1 MSARASCR
9 ISRVRMKAG
18 GADVRVFHRDSQGF
32 VGSHMRE
39 WLTASLSRDRAPDAY
54 AAVALW
60 FDPETPGRP
69 TYDATYCSTVDLIPS
84 PLLVRMAASY
94 LIAEQAIHSGEHR
107 AIEKMGYE
115 VDDWKP
121 DDAS

>member
-1 MSARASCR
+1 MNARPSCR

-18 GADVRVFHRDSQGF
+18 GADVRVLHRDSQGL

-39 WLTASLSRDRAPDAY
+39 WLTASLSGDRAPDAY

-60 FDPETPGRP
+60 FNPETPGRP
-69 TYDATYCSTVDLIPS
+69 TYDATYCSTADMLPA

-94 LIAEQAIHSGEHR
+94 LIAEQAIHGGEQR
-107 AIEKMGYE
+107 AIEKMGYG

-121 DDAS
+121 DDAP